1 MNVLRYIQNHANKI
15 LFIFNYQYMYMHDSE
30 TKTKRIIA
38 LKNAEKLFSKTVY
51 ISRWH
56 LWPEWQKQ
64 HQFKSFIHSHGQTKR
79 RVNKSRTDQL
89 GMLGFEVI
97 YNDDSIQSSGVDW
110 NSCVV
115 QDYGVGKCESEDIH
129 VRQFSSCSPS
139 QTVVWSS
146 NPPTYLWYLG
156 LSLFKFSKFKYRWF
170 SIHPLKN
177 LFENFSL

>member
-30 TKTKRIIA
+30 TKKKRIIA

-79 RVNKSRTDQL
+79 RVNKSRIGQL

-115 QDYGVGKCESEDIH
+115 QDSRVGKCESEDTH

-146 NPPTYLWYLG
+146 NPPTYLWYLRYHCSNFQSSNIG
-156 LSLFKFSKFKYRWF
+156 GSAF
-170 SIHPLKN
+170 IPLKIY
-177 LFENFSL
+177 LKIFSL